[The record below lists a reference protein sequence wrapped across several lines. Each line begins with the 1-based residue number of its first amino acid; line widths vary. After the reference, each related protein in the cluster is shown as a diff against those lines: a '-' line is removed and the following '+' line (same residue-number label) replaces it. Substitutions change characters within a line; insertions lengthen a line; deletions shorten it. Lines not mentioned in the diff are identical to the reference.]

1 MIQQSQFWVY
11 IQKKWKLDLKEI
23 PTFPYLLQHYSQ
35 LPSCENNL
43 SVCQWMNGYKKMCVY
58 ICLGN
63 QQGEFKVY
71 MRMQMTWNVLDSHIL
86 KINEF
91 EKLVNTKF

>member
-1 MIQQSQFWVY
+1 
-11 IQKKWKLDLKEI
+11 
-23 PTFPYLLQHYSQ
+23 
-35 LPSCENNL
+35 
-43 SVCQWMNGYKKMCVY
+43 MCVY